1 MIACLGS
8 LFEGAFIVTEP
19 DWSDQDSQQVGQVE
33 PASVDV
39 RQQLA
44 ADQTLLAWI
53 RTAIAMSALGFVVA
67 KFNLSLHQ
75 LQGVSVTSWGAA
87 RVIGLV
93 LVAAAAF
100 LLVLG
105 LVQHRQVTALLA
117 GHGDPLDVSRWPA
130 VVAAVVSLLVVIAIG
145 VYLATGV
152 K

>member
-1 MIACLGS
+1 M
-8 LFEGAFIVTEP
+8 
-19 DWSDQDSQQVGQVE
+19 
-33 PASVDV
+33 
-39 RQQLA
+39 
-44 ADQTLLAWI
+44 
-53 RTAIAMSALGFVVA
+53 VA
-67 KFNLSLHQ
+67 KFNLFLHQ
-75 LQGVSVTSWGAA
+75 VQGVSVTGWGAA

-117 GHGDPLDVSRWPA
+117 DHGDRLDVSRWPA